1 MLHDDALIG
10 AVGIGRK
17 QHDRDRAGLARLLG
31 PATRLLRAVRRDAG
45 DDDAT
50 GSLSRRDRGLHDL
63 GALLVGE
70 GLVLPE

>member
-1 MLHDDALIG
+1 MT
-10 AVGIGRK
+10 
-17 QHDRDRAGLARLLG
+17 GLARLLG
-31 PATRLLRAVRRDAG
+31 PATRLLRAVRRDTG